1 MVFPYIIIFAL
12 LIVCE
17 LIYFKIADK
26 FNIIDKPNERSSHKK
41 ITIRGGGIIFPVA
54 TIQYF
59 LFFHFEYP
67 WFLLGLLMISTISF
81 IDDIHSTP
89 DGVRLVVQF
98 TAMLLM
104 FYQLGMF
111 GGFPWWYIIIA
122 LIICTGLINAY
133 NFMDGINGITAGYSL
148 AVLIPLLIVCVCTGV
163 GQYIEPAFI
172 IVIILAALIFGYFN
186 YRRVAKCFA
195 GDIGSVSMAFIIT
208 FIVGKLILATGDL
221 SYLVLLA
228 VYGVDSILTIVHR
241 LMLHENIFRAHRKHM
256 YQLMANELGMSH
268 VLVSTIYALVQLG
281 ISLVFVWLGVVG
293 VGGASAGAGVG
304 GAGVCAG
311 GGVVGGGGGGAAAGI
326 SGGAGAVVDGVG
338 AVGGFGGT
346 GGAGAVVDGVSAV
359 GGFGGTLGFR
369 YGYLCGVVLVLCVVY
384 VIFMKRNYWRHKE
397 TLKRIAEGDN

>member
-1 MVFPYIIIFAL
+1 
-12 LIVCE
+12 
-17 LIYFKIADK
+17 
-26 FNIIDKPNERSSHKK
+26 
-41 ITIRGGGIIFPVA
+41 
-54 TIQYF
+54 
-59 LFFHFEYP
+59 
-67 WFLLGLLMISTISF
+67 
-81 IDDIHSTP
+81 
-89 DGVRLVVQF
+89 
-98 TAMLLM
+98 M

-133 NFMDGINGITAGYSL
+133 NFMDGINGITPCYSL
-148 AVLIPLLIVCVCTGV
+148 AVLIPLLIVCMYTGV

-268 VLVSTIYALVQLG
+268 VLVSAIYALVQLG
-281 ISLVFVWLGVVG
+281 VSLVFVWLGVVG
-293 VGGASAGAGVG
+293 TK
-304 GAGVCAG
+304 
-311 GGVVGGGGGGAAAGI
+311 
-326 SGGAGAVVDGVG
+326 D
-338 AVGGFGGT
+338 
-346 GGAGAVVDGVSAV
+346 
-359 GGFGGTLGFR
+359 GFGGTLGFR

-384 VIFMKRNYWRHKE
+384 VLFMKKNYWRHKE

>member
-1 MVFPYIIIFAL
+1 MWYIYFIIFAL
-12 LIVCE
+12 LIACE

-67 WFLLGLLMISTISF
+67 WFLLGLLLISTICF

-89 DGVRLVVQF
+89 DGVRLAVQF
-98 TAMLLM
+98 IAMLLM

-133 NFMDGINGITAGYSL
+133 NFMDGINGITTGYSL
-148 AVLIPLLIVCVCTGV
+148 AVLIPLLIVCMCTGV

-172 IVIILAALIFGYFN
+172 IVIILAALIFGHFN
-186 YRRVAKCFA
+186 YRLVAKCFA

-268 VLVSTIYALVQLG
+268 VLVSTIYSMVQLG

-293 VGGASAGAGVG
+293 VGGASAAVGGGVGAVG
-304 GAGVCAG
+304 GAGVVGSSAGAG
-311 GGVVGGGGGGAAAGI
+311 GGFGGAGL

-338 AVGGFGGT
+338 T
-346 GGAGAVVDGVSAV
+346 V

-384 VIFMKRNYWRHKE
+384 VLFMKKNYWRHKE
-397 TLKRIAEGDN
+397 TLRRIAEVEAVAEEDC

>member
-1 MVFPYIIIFAL
+1 
-12 LIVCE
+12 
-17 LIYFKIADK
+17 
-26 FNIIDKPNERSSHKK
+26 
-41 ITIRGGGIIFPVA
+41 
-54 TIQYF
+54 
-59 LFFHFEYP
+59 
-67 WFLLGLLMISTISF
+67 
-81 IDDIHSTP
+81 
-89 DGVRLVVQF
+89 
-98 TAMLLM
+98 M

-133 NFMDGINGITAGYSL
+133 NFMDGINGITTGYSL
-148 AVLIPLLIVCVCTGV
+148 AVLIPLLIVCMCTGV

-186 YRRVAKCFA
+186 YRRVARCFA

-268 VLVSTIYALVQLG
+268 VLVSTIYVLVQLG
-281 ISLVFVWLGVVG
+281 ISLVFVWLGVGG
-293 VGGASAGAGVG
+293 VGGAAVGGVG
-304 GAGVCAG
+304 GAGGVGSSAGAVGGFG
-311 GGVVGGGGGGAAAGI
+311 GGVGGGVGSSVGAVGGGGGAGL

-338 AVGGFGGT
+338 T
-346 GGAGAVVDGVSAV
+346 V

-384 VIFMKRNYWRHKE
+384 VIFMKKNYWRHKE
-397 TLKRIAEGDN
+397 TLKRIAEVKAVAGEDC